1 MIGLLGS
8 ETSEVVEADLA
19 PLLGVFELM
28 LQAGINLLPALF
40 IDLGLGFVPDA
51 DEVFY
56 LLDTTIVVILHLF
69 EYSTSALHAISPG
82 YAMEPQQITLRTGID
97 VVVERAIRLWI
108 LRGGIRT
115 RMGAV
120 ETNTVVVGFVIIDG
134 APLQGQ
140 MGVIAIGLRTIMLV
154 ESEDMVET
162 YGHHV
167 VDTGFA

>member
-1 MIGLLGS
+1 MQGATLQKKTMLGILQKNKAGFALQKKKAGRRPCYEFALEALLGS

-97 VVVERAIRLWI
+97 VVVERAIGLWI
-108 LRGGIRT
+108 L
-115 RMGAV
+115 
-120 ETNTVVVGFVIIDG
+120 
-134 APLQGQ
+134 
-140 MGVIAIGLRTIMLV
+140 
-154 ESEDMVET
+154 
-162 YGHHV
+162 
-167 VDTGFA
+167 